1 MHELETSGGARPLS
15 RTSSPGVRLGG
26 RHLPTSCVG
35 GDDGCSLAVS
45 VAAYCGPREDETQ
58 MLRTTPVSLAARERL
73 RNHQAAAA
81 KAIAVY
87 SASLSR
93 LDTAISR
100 RAKVA
105 AEQDAL
111 VAAANAEVAAA
122 VVGAA
127 KAMGADLAASML
139 DLTKA
144 EVRRMTK
151 DTG

>member
-1 MHELETSGGARPLS
+1 
-15 RTSSPGVRLGG
+15 
-26 RHLPTSCVG
+26 
-35 GDDGCSLAVS
+35 
-45 VAAYCGPREDETQ
+45 